1 MNVTRYCGAT
11 RHIKAYQLNTN
22 INPTSESASPFT
34 PPPTLENG
42 FPTEPI
48 FVEWDEQVKRN
59 NKELVEPELNVPE
72 HVHASN
78 VSGKCFRKSYFH
90 SLPAVRGM
98 FPLSQKFSAFF
109 RLILLRTD

>member
-22 INPTSESASPFT
+22 INPTSESTSPFT

-48 FVEWDEQVKRN
+48 YVEWDEQVKRN

-72 HVHASN
+72 HIHASN
-78 VSGKCFRKSYFH
+78 VSGNYFRETCADFCAA
-90 SLPAVRGM
+90 LRGK

-109 RLILLRTD
+109 QINFVRS